1 MWSLKIL
8 STEKAFPQVVQG
20 NCIFT
25 ALPVSCLLTWS
36 RNLALLEKRPPQ
48 MGQPTFSSKKHSNVW
63 SSYDYPE
70 HFHSSLPASPGCD
83 SACVHATWRLQR
95 PQLHSLWIKIARR
108 TSTDSHTAFM
118 VQDYCMAMLGLTW
131 PATLKRFLPSQG
143 IGMISQVQVKVLKI
157 QVNWSTFSSRR
168 SPGAS
173 SSCLG

>member
-48 MGQPTFSSKKHSNVW
+48 MGQPTFSSKKHSDVW

-95 PQLHSLWIKIARR
+95 PQLHSLWIKIAMR
-108 TSTDSHTAFM
+108 TSTIDGTHT
-118 VQDYCMAMLGLTW
+118 
-131 PATLKRFLPSQG
+131 LPLWFRIIVWQCG
-143 IGMISQVQVKVLKI
+143 V
-157 QVNWSTFSSRR
+157 
-168 SPGAS
+168 SPGQRH
-173 SSCLG
+173 